1 MILLLYNKFHFKFEV
16 VLVELDV
23 LNLIKMVRSVLEM
36 IVLKKLFEN

>member
-16 VLVELDV
+16 DLMELDV

>member
-16 VLVELDV
+16 DLVELDV

-36 IVLKKLFEN
+36 IALNRLSEN